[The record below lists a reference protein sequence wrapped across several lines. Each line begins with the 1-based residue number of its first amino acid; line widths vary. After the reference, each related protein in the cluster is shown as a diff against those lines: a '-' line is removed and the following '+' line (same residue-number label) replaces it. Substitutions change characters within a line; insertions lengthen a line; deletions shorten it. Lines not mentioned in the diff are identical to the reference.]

1 VGLYGEAEAS
11 EPDDGYDSPFVEI
24 NERIDVGEAL
34 IELGKQLERLPEY
47 RCAWR
52 WAAAALHAA
61 VQAAIVVSIAGSAK
75 VGAMRPKAMA

>member
-1 VGLYGEAEAS
+1 VGLDGEADPS

-47 RCAWR
+47 RYAWR

-61 VQAAIVVSIAGSAK
+61 SRRPSSSRLRDRPRSA
-75 VGAMRPKAMA
+75 R